1 MRRCTP
7 LARAARERE
16 PLACTAQRSAAA
28 ARRHPGARA
37 PRLDAPGVCGR
48 HKKAGGMWVFSV
60 ASRNTKF
67 LNANVTKICTELGQ
81 QDDVA
86 LRCAP
91 PPPRP
96 TAPPC

>member
-1 MRRCTP
+1 
-7 LARAARERE
+7 
-16 PLACTAQRSAAA
+16 
-28 ARRHPGARA
+28 
-37 PRLDAPGVCGR
+37 
-48 HKKAGGMWVFSV
+48 MWVFSV

-91 PPPRP
+91 PPPPRAA
-96 TAPPC
+96 APPC

>member
-1 MRRCTP
+1 
-7 LARAARERE
+7 
-16 PLACTAQRSAAA
+16 
-28 ARRHPGARA
+28 
-37 PRLDAPGVCGR
+37 
-48 HKKAGGMWVFSV
+48 MWVFSV